1 MNKADT
7 ISQRSF
13 LPIGFNLSL
22 NGTIVVCGT
31 GALFLKQNRFR
42 IYLKYAYRDEPSNY
56 YGVGYQTIEHTER
69 EATTE
74 LYEVQV
80 SLYRHRNWGNH
91 SVRHTRR
98 RCYPVTRSTAR
109 GCGNLLSQTVGQ
121 HLQLSAAR
129 SRIPPIRPPFQPP
142 QCIGLDGPDSGTS
155 LSRNCRCSVL
165 RSICADTTGVNTAT
179 N

>member
-80 SLYRHRNWGNH
+80 SLYRHRNWGNAFSTTH
-91 SVRHTRR
+91 ETTLLPRHEEYCSGLRESFISNR
-98 RCYPVTRSTAR
+98 W
-109 GCGNLLSQTVGQ
+109 Q